1 MLFASKNALEMLS
14 VYPLPAWTESSA
26 GRILK
31 GCISVMKAPFSSW
44 FRILAFV
51 AGIVL
56 SLASLAA
63 DNGSGADPPPLIFGV
78 LNQQSPIQTAERW
91 NPILRYLQRKTG
103 RRFQLKMGATV
114 ELTDAM
120 MGREE
125 FDLIFTNHN
134 FHPGFEGKYAI
145 LARWAGKPIHGVI
158 VVPHDSPIRRLT
170 DLRNRAVAF
179 PSADAF
185 VAYVVPTLAL
195 RSAGIGVVERFAG
208 NQDGALAQVKARRV
222 DAAAVNSRFLEAF
235 QLRDDFKLRTIHA
248 SEGYLE
254 IPVVIHSR
262 VPSALAAEIR
272 ATLIGMAADPGAAD
286 ILKAAKCPGFEAA
299 SEQDYDNQRQA
310 YRLIEP

>member
-1 MLFASKNALEMLS
+1 MPWKYYRCIL
-14 VYPLPAWTESSA
+14 YYLPAWTESSA
-26 GRILK
+26 GRIMK
-31 GCISVMKAPFSSW
+31 GCVSVMKAPFGSW
-44 FRILAFV
+44 FLIVAFASGIL
-51 AGIVL
+51 L
-56 SLASLAA
+56 SLDSLAA
-63 DNGSGADPPPLIFGV
+63 ENGSGADPPPLIFGV

-91 NPILRYLQRKTG
+91 NPVLRYLQRKTG

-134 FHPGFEGKYAI
+134 FHPGFDGKYAV

-170 DLRNRAVAF
+170 DLQDRTVAF

-185 VAYVVPTLAL
+185 VAYAVPTLAL
-195 RSAGIGVVERFAG
+195 RSAGVGVVERFAG

-235 QLRDDFKLRTIHA
+235 PLRDGFRLRTIHA
-248 SEGYLE
+248 SEGYHE
-254 IPVVIHSR
+254 IPVVIHPR

-272 ATLIGMAADPGAAD
+272 ATLIGMAADPAAAD
-286 ILKAAKCPGFEAA
+286 VLKAAKCPGFEAA
-299 SEQDYDNQRQA
+299 SEQDYDNQRHA